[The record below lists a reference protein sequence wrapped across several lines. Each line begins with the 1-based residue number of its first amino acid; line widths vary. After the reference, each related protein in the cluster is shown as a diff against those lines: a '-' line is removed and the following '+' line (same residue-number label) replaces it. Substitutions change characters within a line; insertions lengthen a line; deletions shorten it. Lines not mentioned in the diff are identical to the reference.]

1 MGISMERP
9 MSLSRLAL
17 ATRRTGWLSGLAFFC
32 AVPFSALAQQIPEDL
47 LDAASQATSLDPA
60 PEIDPWEGFN
70 RQAFKFNR
78 GFDRLLIGPMGRGYM
93 KVTPR
98 VVRGRVSAFVA
109 NLAEPRTAIN
119 DLAQGRPR
127 AAGVTTSRFLVNTTV
142 GGLGLFDIG
151 AKLGLEGHEGD
162 FGQTLGRYGARPGRY
177 IVLPLMGP
185 TTLRDG
191 AGRLVD
197 MMTDPVAMATAG
209 GPKMFGSIRSTATVL
224 DGRANADGFLRA
236 LDDAADPYAMMRSA
250 YMQNRA
256 DLVRQAQG
264 RVQILPDFDAAKI
277 EP

>member
-1 MGISMERP
+1 MHPSSIPARLG
-9 MSLSRLAL
+9 LLAGLAL
-17 ATRRTGWLSGLAFFC
+17 FC
-32 AVPFSALAQQIPEDL
+32 APPHAARAQTLPDVEASPSETPSPDLA
-47 LDAASQATSLDPA
+47 A
-60 PEIDPWEGFN
+60 PNDPWEGFN
-70 RQAFKFNR
+70 RGAFKFNR
-78 GFDRLLIGPMGRGYM
+78 GFDRFLIGPVARGYM

-98 VVRGRVSAFVA
+98 VVRGRVSSFVA

-127 AAGVTTSRFLVNTTV
+127 AAGVTASRFVINTTA
-142 GGLGLFDIG
+142 GGLGLFDVG
-151 AKLGLEGHEGD
+151 GKLGLEGHKGD
-162 FGQTLGRYGARPGRY
+162 FGQTLGRYGARSGRY

-209 GPKMFGSIRSTATVL
+209 GATMFGSIRSTATVL
-224 DGRANADGFLRA
+224 DGRANADGFFRA

-250 YMQNRA
+250 YLQNRA
-256 DLVRQAQG
+256 DLVRQARG
-264 RVQILPDFDAAKI
+264 GVQVLPDFDAATI

>member
-1 MGISMERP
+1 MEPTP
-9 MSLSRLAL
+9 MTHSR
-17 ATRRTGWLSGLAFFC
+17 
-32 AVPFSALAQQIPEDL
+32 
-47 LDAASQATSLDPA
+47 LDPA
-60 PEIDPWEGFN
+60 ARPAGWIAGLALLCAAPSSVFAQATPQDLPEVVASGATATDPAAPYDPWEGFN

-78 GFDRLLIGPMGRGYM
+78 GFDRYLIGPMGRGYM

-109 NLAEPRTAIN
+109 NLAEPQTAIN

-127 AAGVTTSRFLVNTTV
+127 AAGVTTSRFLINTTV
-142 GGLGLFDIG
+142 GGLGLFDVG
-151 AKLGLEGHEGD
+151 GKLGLEGHESD

-177 IVLPLMGP
+177 VVLPLMGP

-197 MMTDPVAMATAG
+197 MMTDPVAMATADA
-209 GPKMFGSIRSTATVL
+209 PKMVGSIQSTATVL

-250 YMQNRA
+250 YLQNRA
-256 DLVRQAQG
+256 DLVRQARG
-264 RVQILPDFDAAKI
+264 GVQVLPDFDAATV

>member
-1 MGISMERP
+1 MHPSSIPARLG
-9 MSLSRLAL
+9 LLAGLAL
-17 ATRRTGWLSGLAFFC
+17 FC
-32 AVPFSALAQQIPEDL
+32 APPHAARAQTLPDVEASPSETPSPDLA
-47 LDAASQATSLDPA
+47 A
-60 PEIDPWEGFN
+60 PNDPWESFN
-70 RQAFKFNR
+70 RGAFEFNR
-78 GFDRLLIGPMGRGYM
+78 GFDRFLIGPMARGYM

-98 VVRGRVSAFVA
+98 VVRGRVSSFVA
-109 NLAEPRTAIN
+109 NLAEPRKAIN

-127 AAGVTTSRFLVNTTV
+127 AAGVTASRFVINTTA
-142 GGLGLFDIG
+142 GGLGLFDVG
-151 AKLGLEGHEGD
+151 GKLGLEGHKGD

-209 GPKMFGSIRSTATVL
+209 GATMFGSIRSTATVL
-224 DGRANADGFLRA
+224 DGRANADGFFRA

-250 YMQNRA
+250 YLQNRA
-256 DLVRQAQG
+256 DLVRQARG
-264 RVQILPDFDAAKI
+264 GVQVLPDFDAATI

>member
-1 MGISMERP
+1 MTLNRLPTVVRHSGW
-9 MSLSRLAL
+9 LAGLAL
-17 ATRRTGWLSGLAFFC
+17 LY
-32 AVPFSALAQQIPEDL
+32 AVPSPALAR
-47 LDAASQATSLDPA
+47 PA
-60 PEIDPWEGFN
+60 PQDLPDEAAWEVGSAQPAAPDDPWEGFN
-70 RQAFKFNR
+70 RQAFRFNR

-109 NLAEPRTAIN
+109 NLGEPRTAIN

-142 GGLGLFDIG
+142 GVVGLFDVG

-177 IVLPLMGP
+177 VVLPLMGP

-191 AGRLVD
+191 AGHLVD

-236 LDDAADPYAMMRSA
+236 LDDAADPYARMRSA
-250 YMQNRA
+250 YLQNRA
-256 DLVRQAQG
+256 DMVRQARG
-264 RVQILPDFDAAKI
+264 GVQVLPDFDAAKI